1 MGNSIGQK
9 PGRYSCSGF
18 FYLNPEYQCRL
29 VTVYLENMGS
39 IFFPWAVIFLAK
51 FLGGFHLFTF
61 VTFLLQVKK
70 VTKKPRRCA
79 SIGLKLKPSLMQAN
93 SSFLAANILFGQHFV
108 KQACLFARPLF
119 NFLTPNTCKAD
130 SVNKSQKGVVSI

>member
-1 MGNSIGQK
+1 M
-9 PGRYSCSGF
+9 C
-18 FYLNPEYQCRL
+18 
-29 VTVYLENMGS
+29 S

-51 FLGGFHLFTF
+51 FQDGFHLFTF

-79 SIGLKLKPSLMQAN
+79 SIGLKLKSSLMQAN
-93 SSFLAANILFGQHFV
+93 SSFLAAYILFGQNFV

-130 SVNKSQKGVVSI
+130 SVNKSQKGVASI